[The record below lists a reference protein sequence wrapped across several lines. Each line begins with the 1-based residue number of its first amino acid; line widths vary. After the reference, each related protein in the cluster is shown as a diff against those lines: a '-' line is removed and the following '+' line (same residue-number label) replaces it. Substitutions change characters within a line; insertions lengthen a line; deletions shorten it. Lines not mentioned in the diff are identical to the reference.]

1 MTITLT
7 EYESPFCLS
16 RSFPKKQQ
24 MAVSIQ
30 LSAYTFAL
38 ALATDIIHFYVRK
51 FLRYSKWVVMGLF
64 DAKTVIHRPD
74 I

>member
-1 MTITLT
+1 
-7 EYESPFCLS
+7 
-16 RSFPKKQQ
+16 
-24 MAVSIQ
+24 MAISIQ
-30 LSAYTFAL
+30 PSTYTFAL
-38 ALATDIIHFYVRK
+38 ALLTDIIHFYVRN